1 MNSLPIH
8 GRGTGKNPGNRFE
21 TIRYEVDPDL
31 DPEERPSPRTV
42 FFRDTSRSIIV
53 RNDSPDV
60 GFDAGINPYRG
71 CEHGCIYCYARPYH
85 EYLGLSSGLDF
96 ETKIFVKEN
105 APQLLRRELSSPG
118 WKPEVLG
125 LSGVTDCYQPAE
137 RQFRLTRGCLEVL
150 AEFRNPVRVITKNHL
165 VTRDVDLLC
174 ELARHQAAGVFL
186 SITTLDEEL
195 RRVMEP
201 RTATAAARLEAIR
214 TLSGAGVP
222 TGVMVAPIIPGLN
235 DHEVPAILSAAAR
248 AGALFAGYTIL
259 RLPYAVKDLFFEW
272 LSRHFPDRKGKV
284 LGGIRSVRAGKLTD
298 PRFGSRMRG
307 EGARA
312 DIIKRMFRLAV
323 RRSGIPQTG
332 TELSITAFRRC
343 QPPALFPI

>member
-1 MNSLPIH
+1 MSSLPIH
-8 GRGTGKNPGNRFE
+8 GRGTGENPGNRFE

-42 FFRDTSRSIIV
+42 FLRDTSRSIIV

-60 GFDAGINPYRG
+60 GFDASINPYRG

-85 EYLGLSSGLDF
+85 EYLGFSSGLDF
-96 ETKIFVKEN
+96 ETKILVKEN
-105 APQLLRRELSSPG
+105 AADLLRRELASPG
-118 WKPEVLG
+118 WKPEILG
-125 LSGVTDCYQPAE
+125 ISGVTDPYQPIE
-137 RQFRLTRGCLEVL
+137 RQLRLTRGCLEVL

-165 VTRDVDLLC
+165 VTRDADLLS
-174 ELARHQAAGVFL
+174 ELAGHHAAGVFL
-186 SITTLDEEL
+186 SVTTLDEEL

-235 DHEVPAILSAAAR
+235 DHEVPAILSAAAG
-248 AGALFAGYTIL
+248 AGALFAAYTIV
-259 RLPYAVKDLFFEW
+259 RLPYAVNDLFIEW
-272 LSRHFPDRKGKV
+272 LARHFPDRKDKV
-284 LGGIRSVRAGKLTD
+284 LGGIRSVRGGKLND
-298 PRFGSRMRG
+298 SRFGSRMRG

-312 DIIKRMFRLAV
+312 DIIKRMFRVASKNAGIPQAGSELSTAAF
-323 RRSGIPQTG
+323 RRSG
-332 TELSITAFRRC
+332 
-343 QPPALFPI
+343 PPALFPI